1 MLRGMARTLIAML
14 LVCATTVVAQVSS
27 PTFFRQQIFD
37 VEHYDADITFPN
49 PSAKTIVG
57 TCRIAVRWTADTKAL
72 TFPVNLRGLQIDSV
86 FVINSK
92 RLRTTATR
100 VGSEQIDTMH
110 YAIAIN
116 DVVAKNRID
125 TIEVH
130 YSGTMTNEGGAGAW
144 GGVHFQD
151 SILYCLGVGFAS
163 PNVSA
168 TQHWLPCY
176 DHPSDKATLS
186 VRFTVPDAGWLVA
199 SNGVARPVTI
209 APNGAATYE
218 WTERQPSATYLFT
231 FAAGRYIRLTANGVV
246 PHEYYVRRRD
256 SASAR
261 IAFTLVPRMTET
273 YARLYG
279 AYPFSKVGYYASQL
293 GSMEHQG
300 MIAIALREVQRKD
313 SANIVAAHELAHQ
326 WFGDCVTPQDFRYAW
341 LSESFATFSES
352 TWLESIRGASAYL
365 ASVQS
370 KARNYITQ
378 IAPNEGIFALED
390 FPRAS
395 PSSNYPATIYQKGA
409 VVLAMARAIAGDSAF
424 FDALRNYV
432 QRNAYGNAT
441 TSTFREAIRPAL
453 GERTDAFF
461 NEWVTGK
468 GWAQLEVENDI
479 TARVVH
485 VRQVQQEKFA
495 DWPVFST
502 LPLNVSYMRRDGTR
516 MIAVDTVLFP
526 NAEGRWTIA
535 CDSLIGVNVGTRSR
549 VLAEVVRQY
558 VSVVDEAHNSTSEQ
572 YSVAPNPA
580 QDRLRI
586 TRARVG
592 SEARVSIVDVQG
604 VVVLRERMRDGSN
617 ELVMVTA
624 DLPQGSYSVV
634 IEDHGGTYTLPLIV
648 TRAE

>member
-1 MLRGMARTLIAML
+1 MVRILIAVL
-14 LVCATTVVAQVSS
+14 LICATTVVAQVSS
-27 PTFFRQQIFD
+27 PTFFRPQVFD
-37 VEHYDADITFPN
+37 VEHYDADITFPD
-49 PSAKTIVG
+49 PSMKTIIG
-57 TCRIAVRWTADTKAL
+57 RCRIAVRWTSDTTVF
-72 TFPVNLRGLQIDSV
+72 TFPVNLRGLQIDSA
-86 FVINSK
+86 FVIKDK

-100 VGSEQIDTMH
+100 VGSEQVDTMH
-110 YAIAIN
+110 YAIAI
-116 DVVAKNRID
+116 DDIVAKNRID
-125 TIEVH
+125 TIEVF
-130 YSGTMTNEGGAGAW
+130 YSGTMTNEGGTGAW
-144 GGVHFQD
+144 GGVQYQD

-176 DHPSDKATLS
+176 DHPSDKATLRA
-186 VRFTVPDAGWLVA
+186 RFTVPNAQWLVA
-199 SNGVARPVTI
+199 SNGVASPVAI

-256 SASAR
+256 SNSAT
-261 IAFTLVPRMTET
+261 IAFSLVPRMTET

-313 SANIVAAHELAHQ
+313 TANIVAAHELAHQ

-378 IAPNEGIFALED
+378 IAPNEGIFPLED

-409 VVLAMARAIAGDSAF
+409 VVLAMARAIVGDSAF

-453 GERTDAFF
+453 GERTAAFF

-468 GWAQLEVENDI
+468 GWAQLEVEDDI
-479 TARVVH
+479 TARVVR
-485 VRQVQQEKFA
+485 VRQVQREKFA
-495 DWPVFST
+495 DWPVFTT
-502 LPLNVSYMRRDGTR
+502 LPLNVSYTRRDGSR
-516 MIAVDTVLFP
+516 MISVDTVLFP
-526 NAEGRWTIA
+526 NAEGSWTFA
-535 CDSLIGVNVGTRSR
+535 CDSLVGVNIGTRSR
-549 VLAEVVRQY
+549 VLAEVVRTY
-558 VSVVDEAHNSTSEQ
+558 ITFYEEAHERSTES
-572 YSVAPNPA
+572 YSIAPNPA
-580 QDRLRI
+580 TDRLRI
-586 TRARVG
+586 MRTSLDHNARITIVNTQGATVLSGRMPQG
-592 SEARVSIVDVQG
+592 SAEHTLS
-604 VVVLRERMRDGSN
+604 
-617 ELVMVTA
+617 TA
-624 DLPQGSYSVV
+624 DLPQGGYSVV
-634 IEDHGGTYTLPLIV
+634 IEENSQTYTLPLVI

>member
-1 MLRGMARTLIAML
+1 
-14 LVCATTVVAQVSS
+14 
-27 PTFFRQQIFD
+27 
-37 VEHYDADITFPN
+37 
-49 PSAKTIVG
+49 
-57 TCRIAVRWTADTKAL
+57 
-72 TFPVNLRGLQIDSV
+72 
-86 FVINSK
+86 
-92 RLRTTATR
+92 
-100 VGSEQIDTMH
+100 
-110 YAIAIN
+110 
-116 DVVAKNRID
+116 
-125 TIEVH
+125 
-130 YSGTMTNEGGAGAW
+130 MTNEGGTGAW

-176 DHPSDKATLS
+176 DHPSDKATLRA
-186 VRFTVPDAGWLVA
+186 RFTVPNAQWLVA
-199 SNGVARPVTI
+199 SNGVASPVAI
-209 APNGAATYE
+209 APSGAATYE
-218 WTERQPSATYLFT
+218 WNERQPSATYLFT

-256 SASAR
+256 SNSAT
-261 IAFTLVPRMTET
+261 IAFSLVPRMTET
-273 YARLYG
+273 YARLFG
-279 AYPFSKVGYYASQL
+279 AYPFAKVGYYASQL

-352 TWLESIRGASAYL
+352 VWLEQLRGPTAYI

-370 KARNYITQ
+370 KARSYITQ
-378 IAPNEGIFALED
+378 IAPNEGIFPLENY
-390 FPRAS
+390 PRAS

-424 FDALRNYV
+424 FDALRVYV

-441 TSTFREAIRPAL
+441 TSTFQDAIRPAL

-485 VRQVQQEKFA
+485 VRQVQQEKFS
-495 DWPVFST
+495 DWPLFST

-549 VLAEVVRQY
+549 VLAEVVRAY
-558 VSVVDEAHNSTSEQ
+558 VSFAEEARNRHAES
-572 YSVAPNPA
+572 YSIAPNPA

-586 TRARVG
+586 TRVRVD
-592 SEARVSIVDVQG
+592 SEARISIVDIQG

>member
-1 MLRGMARTLIAML
+1 MLYAMVRFLLALL
-14 LVCATTVVAQVSS
+14 LVSATPALSQVSS
-27 PTFFRQQIFD
+27 PTFFRPQVFD

-49 PSAKTIVG
+49 PAAKTIVG
-57 TCRIAVRWTADTKAL
+57 TCRIAVRWTSDTTAL
-72 TFPVNLRGLQIDSV
+72 TFPVNLRGLQIDSA
-86 FVINSK
+86 FVINGK
-92 RLRTTATR
+92 RLRTTAAR
-100 VGSEQIDTMH
+100 VGSEQVDTMH

-176 DHPSDKATLS
+176 DHPSDKATLRA
-186 VRFTVPDAGWLVA
+186 RFTVPDAQWLVA
-199 SNGVARPVTI
+199 SNGVASPVAI
-209 APNGAATYE
+209 APSGAATYE

-256 SASAR
+256 SNSAT
-261 IAFTLVPRMTET
+261 IAFSLVPRMTET
-273 YARLYG
+273 YARLFG
-279 AYPFSKVGYYASQL
+279 AYPFAKVGYYASQL

-313 SANIVAAHELAHQ
+313 TANIVAAHELAHQ

-352 TWLESIRGASAYL
+352 VWLEQLRGPTAYI

-370 KARNYITQ
+370 KARSYITQ
-378 IAPNEGIFALED
+378 IAPNEGIFPLENY
-390 FPRAS
+390 PRAS

-424 FDALRNYV
+424 FDALRVYV

-441 TSTFREAIRPAL
+441 TSTFQDAIRPAL

-485 VRQVQQEKFA
+485 VRQVQQEKFS
-495 DWPVFST
+495 DWPLFST

-549 VLAEVVRQY
+549 VLAEVVRAY
-558 VSVVDEAHNSTSEQ
+558 VSFADEARNSHAES
-572 YSVAPNPA
+572 YSIAPNPA

-586 TRARVG
+586 TRVRVD
-592 SEARVSIVDVQG
+592 SEARISIVDIQG

-617 ELVMVTA
+617 ELVMATA

>member
-1 MLRGMARTLIAML
+1 ML

-49 PSAKTIVG
+49 PAAKTIVG
-57 TCRIAVRWTADTKAL
+57 TCRIAVRWTSDTTAL
-72 TFPVNLRGLQIDSV
+72 TFPVNLRGLQIDSA
-86 FVINSK
+86 FVINGK

-100 VGSEQIDTMH
+100 VGSEQVDTMH

-176 DHPSDKATLS
+176 DHPSDKATLRA
-186 VRFTVPDAGWLVA
+186 RFTVPDAQWLVA
-199 SNGVARPVTI
+199 SNGVASPVAI
-209 APNGAATYE
+209 APSGAATYE

-256 SASAR
+256 SNSAT
-261 IAFTLVPRMTET
+261 IAFSLVPRMTET
-273 YARLYG
+273 YARLFG
-279 AYPFSKVGYYASQL
+279 AYPFAKVGYYASQL

-313 SANIVAAHELAHQ
+313 TANIVAAHELAHQ
-326 WFGDCVTPQDFRYAW
+326 WFGDCVTPLDFRYAW

-352 TWLESIRGASAYL
+352 VWLEQLRGTSVYL
-365 ASVQS
+365 SSVQS
-370 KARNYITQ
+370 KARLYITQ
-378 IAPNEGIFALED
+378 IAPLEGWFALED

-409 VVLAMARAIAGDSAF
+409 VVLAMARAIAGDTAF
-424 FDALRNYV
+424 FAALRSYV

-441 TSTFREAIRPAL
+441 TATFREAIRPAL
-453 GERTDAFF
+453 GDRTDAFF
-461 NEWVTGK
+461 SEWVTGK
-468 GWAQLEVENDI
+468 GWALLDVEHNI
-479 TARVVH
+479 TDKRVSI
-485 VRQVQQEKFA
+485 RQVQPATQG
-495 DWPVFST
+495 WPIFTT
-502 LPLNVSYMRRDGTR
+502 LPLNVTYARRDGERST
-516 MIAVDTVLFP
+516 IIDTIMFC
-526 NAEGRWTIA
+526 AADGSWTVT
-535 CDSLIGVNVGTRSR
+535 CDSLIGINTGTRSR
-549 VLAEVVRQY
+549 VLASIVKSTVT
-558 VSVVDEAHNSTSEQ
+558 SADEHHSSAHER

-580 QDRLRI
+580 ADRVRIMRTSSQREARISIVSVDGRVVVRDRI
-586 TRARVG
+586 TSGTTEHSVSTAG
-592 SEARVSIVDVQG
+592 FASGGYSIV
-604 VVVLRERMRDGSN
+604 
-617 ELVMVTA
+617 
-624 DLPQGSYSVV
+624 
-634 IEDHGGTYTLPLIV
+634 IEEPGATYTLPLVI
-648 TRAE
+648 THAE

>member
-1 MLRGMARTLIAML
+1 
-14 LVCATTVVAQVSS
+14 
-27 PTFFRQQIFD
+27 
-37 VEHYDADITFPN
+37 
-49 PSAKTIVG
+49 
-57 TCRIAVRWTADTKAL
+57 
-72 TFPVNLRGLQIDSV
+72 
-86 FVINSK
+86 
-92 RLRTTATR
+92 
-100 VGSEQIDTMH
+100 
-110 YAIAIN
+110 
-116 DVVAKNRID
+116 
-125 TIEVH
+125 
-130 YSGTMTNEGGAGAW
+130 
-144 GGVHFQD
+144 
-151 SILYCLGVGFAS
+151 
-163 PNVSA
+163 
-168 TQHWLPCY
+168 
-176 DHPSDKATLS
+176 
-186 VRFTVPDAGWLVA
+186 
-199 SNGVARPVTI
+199 
-209 APNGAATYE
+209 
-218 WTERQPSATYLFT
+218 
-231 FAAGRYIRLTANGVV
+231 
-246 PHEYYVRRRD
+246 
-256 SASAR
+256 
-261 IAFTLVPRMTET
+261 
-273 YARLYG
+273 
-279 AYPFSKVGYYASQL
+279 
-293 GSMEHQG
+293 MEHQG

-352 TWLESIRGASAYL
+352 TWLENIRGASAYL

-378 IAPNEGIFALED
+378 IAPNEGIFPLED

-468 GWAQLEVENDI
+468 GWAQLEVDNDI

-495 DWPVFST
+495 DWPLFTT